1 MKLLFFYVIISS
13 YLLLKQSLR
22 TKATQQKQGF
32 ISPGALLTVWRK
44 LFRRGGKKGKKK
56 TKNFLLT
63 SLLWQPQ
70 RLPDNL
76 DSSIYDVT
84 LSCNSEE
91 CYFYYPGLGL
101 NRAVKQ
107 TPLLSFQP
115 CDLLKSE
122 QKGYQK
128 LLKGCKDGNSQCP
141 TSFPTWRP
149 MCLRES

>member
-44 LFRRGGKKGKKK
+44 LFRRGGKKEKKK
-56 TKNFLLT
+56 NNFLLT

-84 LSCNSEE
+84 LSWNSEE

-115 CDLLKSE
+115 CDLLESE

>member
-56 TKNFLLT
+56 KNFLLT